1 MRVTTV
7 AFPSEKRRQGTLFFH
22 CHLDRWYHCLGFF
35 STMNHCECI
44 SAAKWIINQS
54 NDVRSISNISSH
66 DKNWSNINILTSHNF
81 HVQRYFL
88 HFLFPSL
95 KRKKTLCKKWLQSIG
110 IGTIVRFSFVGIYLI
125 GHLIGKMQ
133 IYLRGNLNEWMCGKL
148 MYSFVKSKRFFH
160 IIFFLFIII
169 IWPNQ
174 IDFFPFNGVFKS
186 VSFTFM
192 ERC

>member
-95 KRKKTLCKKWLQSIG
+95 KRKKNTLQKVASIDRNRYNRS
-110 IGTIVRFSFVGIYLI
+110 ILVCWNIF
-125 GHLIGKMQ
+125 
-133 IYLRGNLNEWMCGKL
+133 NWPLNWKNADL
-148 MYSFVKSKRFFH
+148 LAR
-160 IIFFLFIII
+160 
-169 IWPNQ
+169 
-174 IDFFPFNGVFKS
+174 
-186 VSFTFM
+186 
-192 ERC
+192 

>member
-1 MRVTTV
+1 MKTNVKLKV
-7 AFPSEKRRQGTLFFH
+7 VICVWPQWPFPQKKEDKELFFFTVIST
-22 CHLDRWYHCLGFF
+22 DDIIAWVFF

-95 KRKKTLCKKWLQSIG
+95 KRKKNTLQKVASIDRNRYNRS
-110 IGTIVRFSFVGIYLI
+110 ILVCWNIF
-125 GHLIGKMQ
+125 
-133 IYLRGNLNEWMCGKL
+133 NWPLNWKNADL
-148 MYSFVKSKRFFH
+148 LAR
-160 IIFFLFIII
+160 
-169 IWPNQ
+169 
-174 IDFFPFNGVFKS
+174 
-186 VSFTFM
+186 
-192 ERC
+192 